1 MTIKTRQDVLRML
14 EELLEM
20 NAGTLKGDEILAEIN
35 WDSLGVVSFMAMADE
50 KFGIILSAETI
61 NRAKVVGDLLALLGD
76 KVAG

>member
-1 MTIKTRQDVLRML
+1 ML

-35 WDSLGVVSFMAMADE
+35 WDSLGVVSFMAVADE

-61 NRAKVVGDLLALLGD
+61 NRAKSVGDLLALLGD